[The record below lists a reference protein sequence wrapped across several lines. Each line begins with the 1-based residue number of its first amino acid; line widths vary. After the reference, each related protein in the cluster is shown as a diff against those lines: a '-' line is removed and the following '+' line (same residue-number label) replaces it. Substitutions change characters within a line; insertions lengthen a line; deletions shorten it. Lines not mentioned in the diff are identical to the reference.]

1 MKRLYQFSFV
11 IALTFLIGACSLD
24 DDGEN
29 FHYEALQIVSA
40 ELPEFFTMHQIY
52 TIRVNVM
59 RPDDCTL
66 VEGFDIT
73 RAETTTR
80 NVVAVGA
87 ILERDDCKSLNQE
100 VQETFQFE
108 VLYSEPYLFRF
119 YTGDDANGDAQFLEI
134 EVPVN

>member
-1 MKRLYQFSFV
+1 MKRLYQISFI
-11 IALTFLIGACSLD
+11 IALSFSIGACNLD
-24 DDGEN
+24 DTSEN

-40 ELPEFFTMHQIY
+40 ELPESFTLHQVY
-52 TIRVNVM
+52 TIPVTVM

-66 VEGFDIT
+66 VEGFDISK
-73 RAETTTR
+73 AATTTR

-87 ILERDDCKSLNQE
+87 ILERDDCKTLNQE

-108 VLYSEPYLFRF
+108 VVYTEPYLFRF
-119 YTGDDANGDAQFLEI
+119 YTGDDANGDAQYLEI